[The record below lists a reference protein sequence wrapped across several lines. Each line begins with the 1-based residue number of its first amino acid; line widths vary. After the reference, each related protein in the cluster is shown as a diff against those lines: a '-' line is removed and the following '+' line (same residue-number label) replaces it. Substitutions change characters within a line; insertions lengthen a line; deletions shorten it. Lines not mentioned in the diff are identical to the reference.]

1 MNQPTEMTVDQ
12 AGKLRQATPSTGAK
26 RKTQRAILLGMV
38 AALALAPIFVYPVFL
53 MKVLCFGIFAISF
66 NLLIGFGGLL
76 SFGHAAFFGLGSY
89 ACAYLAK
96 EAGFGPATALACA
109 VAICIV
115 VGAVFGWIAV
125 RRDGIYFA
133 MITLALAQL
142 VYFLA
147 VQNPQFTGGEN
158 GIQAVPRGRLFGLFD
173 LGNDLMLYGFV
184 AVLFVACTAFV
195 IRVVQSPFGQV
206 CAAIRD
212 NESRAVSL
220 GYRVRHYKILLFT
233 GSAALAGVA
242 GGAKALVFQM
252 ATLTDVHWT
261 TSGEVIL
268 MTLLGGLGT
277 LFGPVVGALLVVTL
291 QNFLSGLGEWVS
303 VIQGVIFAVC
313 VLSFRAGIVGVISRL
328 WTARAARRAAAE
340 SKG

>member
-1 MNQPTEMTVDQ
+1 MNQPTELTVDKPRVF
-12 AGKLRQATPSTGAK
+12 ARASVETSAK
-26 RKTQRAILLGMV
+26 RKTQRAILLGMMV
-38 AALALAPIFVYPVFL
+38 ALAIAPAFVYPVFL

-89 ACAYLAK
+89 VCAYLAK
-96 EAGFGPATALACA
+96 EAGFGPAVALTCA
-109 VAICIV
+109 VAACAAL
-115 VGAVFGWIAV
+115 GAVFGWIAV

-173 LGNDLMLYGFV
+173 LSSDLVLYGFV
-184 AVLFVACTAFV
+184 SLLFVACTAFV

-212 NESRAVSL
+212 NESRAISL

-233 GSAALAGVA
+233 GSAALAGIA
-242 GGAKALVFQM
+242 GGAKAIVFQM

-268 MTLLGGLGT
+268 MTLLGGMGT
-277 LFGPVVGALLVVTL
+277 LFGPVVGALLVVAL

-328 WTARAARRAAAE
+328 WATRTARRDGLER
-340 SKG
+340 KR